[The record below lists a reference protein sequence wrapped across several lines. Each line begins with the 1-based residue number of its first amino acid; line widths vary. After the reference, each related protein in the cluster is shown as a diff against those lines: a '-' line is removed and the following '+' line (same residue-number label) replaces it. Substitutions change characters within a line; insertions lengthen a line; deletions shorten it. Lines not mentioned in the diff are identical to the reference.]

1 MTAAREDEGIRRRPR
16 LISMHGFVNG
26 ALIRCKV
33 GAGIRTQR
41 ANPLIAFKSL
51 RVAQPVL
58 LSEPDPGTPN
68 TTTPSDWARDVIR

>member
-1 MTAAREDEGIRRRPR
+1 MIAVREEQGIRRQPR
-16 LISMHGFVNG
+16 LISMHGFVND

-33 GAGIRTQR
+33 DAGVGTHR

-58 LSEPDPGTPN
+58 RSEADPGTRN